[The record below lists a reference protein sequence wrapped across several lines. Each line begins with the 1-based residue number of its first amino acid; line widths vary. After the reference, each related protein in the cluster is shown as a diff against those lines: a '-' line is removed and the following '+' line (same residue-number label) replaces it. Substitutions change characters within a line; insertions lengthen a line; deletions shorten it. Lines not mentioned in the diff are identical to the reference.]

1 MTENELLEE
10 LARELSVPA
19 IEPNEITVKMLADK
33 LNVTTRAAYTQL
45 MDMVEAGRL
54 KKRYVKVNGSRKMLA
69 FSKVDK

>member
-10 LARELSVPA
+10 LARELSVPE
-19 IEPNEITVKMLADK
+19 IETNEITVKMLADK

-54 KKRYVKVNGSRKMLA
+54 KKRYVKVNGSRKILA

>member
-10 LARELSVPA
+10 LYKELNVPE
-19 IEPNEITVKMLADK
+19 IETNEITVKMLADK

-54 KKRYVKVNGSRKMLA
+54 KKRYVKVNGSRKVLA